1 MTSDTNTWS
10 EWQRHVLAELIR
22 LSNCIEDMR
31 NEFKVVDD
39 RMTRVEERA
48 TMRAALVGG
57 LAALVPVAI
66 AIALRLL

>member
-1 MTSDTNTWS
+1 MSPEVNAWS
-10 EWQRHVLAELIR
+10 EWQRHVLAELTR
-22 LSNCIEDMR
+22 LSDEVGAMR
-31 NEFKVVDD
+31 GEFSRVCD
-39 RMTRVEERA
+39 RVTRVEERA